1 MIWSTNNMTECKWY
15 EEFFVNN
22 FEEFI
27 RLNHNEIFRIAIYK
41 RIFTPYEI
49 ENKFVDES
57 IYEEYKCVKIQQL
70 FKLDNDYL
78 LGCQEVDISM
88 GEVFDTIEFYKLSE
102 IRLSY
107 NPKDITDFN
116 ENKAFMEENRK

>member
-1 MIWSTNNMTECKWY
+1 MAECEWY
-15 EEFFVNN
+15 KEFFINN

-27 RLNHNEIFRIAIYK
+27 HLNRNEIFRIAIYK

-88 GEVFDTIEFYKLSE
+88 GEVFNTIEFYKLSE